1 MEVLQTRMI
10 FTSGITLECFLSF
23 CPQRPDTFFVSAVMD
38 ISDLIKGKIE
48 CDEEKQFFIPFFP
61 YVFCHF

>member
-1 MEVLQTRMI
+1 MWIHIRDSI
-10 FTSGITLECFLSF
+10 FFDFAIT
-23 CPQRPDTFFVSAVMD
+23 DTFVFLFLAVMD

-61 YVFCHF
+61 YVLFSSSITHKSSL

>member
-1 MEVLQTRMI
+1 MLSKNFPKNGTRSDSVVFSFI
-10 FTSGITLECFLSF
+10 LSLGTDVF
-23 CPQRPDTFFVSAVMD
+23 SVSAVMD
-38 ISDLIKGKIE
+38 ISDLIKGKVE